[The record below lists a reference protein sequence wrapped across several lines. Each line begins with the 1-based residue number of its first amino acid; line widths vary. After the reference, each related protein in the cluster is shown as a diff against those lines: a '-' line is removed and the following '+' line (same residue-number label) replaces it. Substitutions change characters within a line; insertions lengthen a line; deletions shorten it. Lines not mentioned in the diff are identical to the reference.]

1 MEAMMAKLK
10 LSGKGKKAF
19 KRLKTMNNELVEI
32 NKKLEIA
39 STSLEEIIKNDKNI
53 LAEFRAKSKLLSKS
67 KTRCMIEM
75 APKRLEF
82 QLERLKF
89 YIDFTIIAS
98 DHDDLIVNG
107 SIIYGTSRTLC
118 FSDCPAPNN
127 KNQCQRTTR
136 CDGLEDK
143 PLIQFSVNRQGIIH
157 SNGEL
162 EDEWWIKDDED
173 LLDFHYRSL
182 DLIWKQALDWSNENI
197 LR

>member
-1 MEAMMAKLK
+1 MAKFK

-19 KRLKTMNNELVEI
+19 KRLKTMNTELVEI
-32 NKKLEIA
+32 NKKLELA

-143 PLIQFSVNRQGIIH
+143 PLISFEVTQHGMIQSSGK
-157 SNGEL
+157 L
-162 EDEWWIKDDED
+162 EGEWWIEDKSD
-173 LLDFHYRSL
+173 LLELHYRAL
-182 DLIWKQALDWSNENI
+182 DFIWKEALDWTNEII
-197 LR
+197 LP